1 MLGTNWSPSSCSEFF
16 LQLFVLS
23 AAKASL
29 YLLINLFLYPLLL
42 YHQDGFLYPSPCF
55 LPSLSCQSLPS
66 SHSHLLPS
74 DPFCPITEDVDILL
88 PLTISLPSLSVHHSL
103 NTSSY
108 CPWPLFHGFLFS
120 RANSKHSCK
129 KQKTQE
135 FVLLSRYLNLILDTI
150 LIWCF
155 LHIISILQ
163 WRAIFSSSG
172 KKPWISFQNCGDFLW
187 YFNELGMMNEKKN
200 PLLLE

>member
-1 MLGTNWSPSSCSEFF
+1 MVFSTL
-16 LQLFVLS
+16 VR
-23 AAKASL
+23 
-29 YLLINLFLYPLLL
+29 
-42 YHQDGFLYPSPCF
+42 F

-74 DPFCPITEDVDILL
+74 HPFCPITEDVNILL

-187 YFNELGMMNEKKN
+187 YFNELGMMNEKRN